1 MNDLIS
7 RQAAIEKIH
16 SEFDECLVWDESGKH
31 TADEV
36 ERILDTIPPAD
47 VRPVV
52 RGQWKFATNP
62 MLHDGPG
69 PSCWCSE
76 CKKPPIDKKNVWY
89 HLDGTFA
96 REGEEFVLSDFCPNC
111 GCYMSKP

>member
-1 MNDLIS
+1 MAEYIDK
-7 RQAAIEKIH
+7 QAAIEAVN
-16 SEFDECLVWDESGKH
+16 SVPA
-31 TADEV
+31 ADWV
-36 ERILDTIPPAD
+36 SKRYAGALKRIPPAN

-52 RGQWKFATNP
+52 RGQWKFAINP

-111 GCYMSKP
+111 GADMRGGDNDGRIHY